1 MAATDLPDLKLRVTY
16 GQIIKIAAP
25 ISFAILIPQLNFIT
39 NNIFL
44 GAYDDTGYALATAGI
59 TGVYYLIFSAIGYGL
74 NNGLQSLISRRAGED
89 RPDEIGLLF
98 NQGVLISLV
107 IALIG
112 IGLTWFGLPLLFQ
125 HFIHD
130 TERMHQA
137 VHFLNIRIWGLP
149 FLYIY
154 QMRNAL
160 LVGTNQ
166 SQFLIAGTLVEA
178 GSNVLL
184 DYLLI
189 FGHCG
194 FPELGFNGAAVASVT
209 AEFLG
214 MFVIYLVI
222 RRQGISKR
230 FGLFSGLQFQSGHAF
245 EILRFSYPLIF
256 QQALSIA
263 SWEYYFLL
271 LEHQGTV
278 ALQISNAMR
287 NVFGLF
293 GAASWAFAATTNTMV
308 SNILG
313 QGHTDKIWK
322 LIGKIMVF
330 SVSVAIG
337 MGLLLNVFPVPFLS
351 VFGQEGA
358 FIEAGIPTVR
368 VVALAMVLMSVATI
382 LINAVIGTGSSRVSF
397 LIELFS
403 LILYIFY
410 IYWALEIRH
419 FPVHVAW
426 MSEWVYWFGLMVPSL
441 LFLLLGPWQ
450 KRQGKIPES

>member
-1 MAATDLPDLKLRVTY
+1 MA
-16 GQIIKIAAP
+16 GP

-44 GAYDDTGYALATAGI
+44 GAYDTTGHALATAGI

-74 NNGLQSLISRRAGED
+74 NNGLQSLISRRAGEE
-89 RPDEIGLLF
+89 RPEEIGLLF
-98 NQGVLISLV
+98 NQGVLISLS
-107 IALIG
+107 IAFFG
-112 IGLTWFGLPLLFQ
+112 IVLTWFGIPYLFQ
-125 HFIHD
+125 YFIHD
-130 TERMHQA
+130 PERMRQA
-137 VHFLNIRIWGLP
+137 IDFLHIRIWCLP

-178 GSNVLL
+178 LSNVIL

-189 FGHCG
+189 FGHWG
-194 FPELGFNGAAVASVT
+194 FPELGFNGAAISSVV

-214 MFVIYLVI
+214 MFVIFLVI
-222 RRQGISKR
+222 RQQGIDKR
-230 FGLFSGLQFQSGHAF
+230 FGLFSSLRFQAGHSF

-256 QQALSIA
+256 QQAISIA

-278 ALQISNAMR
+278 ALQISNTMR

-313 QGHTDKIWK
+313 QGLDDKIWV
-322 LIGKIMVF
+322 LIRKIMLV
-330 SVSVAIG
+330 SVSMALV
-337 MGLLLNVFPVPFLS
+337 MGILLNVFPVAFLS
-351 VFGQEGA
+351 VFGQQGE
-358 FIEAGIPTVR
+358 FIQAGIPTVR
-368 VVALAMVLMSVATI
+368 VVSVAMVFMSVATI
-382 LINAVIGTGSSRVSF
+382 MINAVIGTGSSRVSF
-397 LIELFS
+397 FIEFFS
-403 LILYIFY
+403 LVLYLIY

-419 FPVHVAW
+419 FPVYVAW
-426 MSEWVYWFGLMVPSL
+426 MSEWVYWMGLMVPAF
-441 LFLLLGPWQ
+441 LFLLIRRKKASVTLAH
-450 KRQGKIPES
+450 